1 MKAKLLI
8 ISYSFPPDN
17 VPAAQRPYFMAKY
30 LQESGTTDNIV
41 LTSQNAM
48 SSLGQSD
55 WADLSSLNI
64 VYTDEVIKERGISI
78 QPKKASGNGF
88 KRSLLKSI
96 AKEILIPD
104 KAIVWFFKALKK
116 AKEILRDHPDIKF
129 VFSTSPSLVNHLVAY
144 YLVKKTGIKW
154 IADFR
159 DFYYLNE
166 IEERS
171 FLFRKKIDRHIER
184 KIVAT
189 ADHIVFIGN
198 DMRSEYLNAYPG
210 IRDSS
215 VIHNGFDDNEFI
227 EGEYKETSNKKFT
240 IFYAGSFYDGIRSPF
255 PLLKSLSLL
264 LNDGRI
270 TADDIEVVIAGS
282 ISENLL
288 NRMQEC
294 IPRQMLTYLGQV
306 PRKDVLKHMANAD
319 ALWLL
324 VGNKKSHYMGFPVKG
339 FEYLAAKR
347 HVLLFA
353 PEHSEASR
361 IFSELNCGSA
371 FSSDEND
378 MSFSTNADKLL
389 AVYKEF
395 RNGSLN
401 NKHYSGNDEAIKK
414 YKRKY
419 QAFQLSELLN
429 KL

>member
-8 ISYSFPPDN
+8 VSYSFPPDN

-30 LQESGTTDNIV
+30 LQESGTVDNIV
-41 LTSQNAM
+41 LTSRNAM

-55 WADLSSLNI
+55 WADLSNLNI
-64 VYTDEVIKERGISI
+64 VYTDKGTNEPGI
-78 QPKKASGNGF
+78 QGQQKKKSGKGL

-96 AKEILIPD
+96 GREILIPD
-104 KAIVWFFKALKK
+104 KGILWFFKALRK

-129 VFSTSPSLVNHLVAY
+129 IFSTSPSLVNHLIAY
-144 YLVKKTGIKW
+144 YVVKKTGIKW

-159 DFYYLNE
+159 DFYYLND
-166 IEERS
+166 IEEERY
-171 FLFRKKIDRHIER
+171 LFRKLIDRHIER
-184 KIVAT
+184 KIVAA
-189 ADHIVFIGN
+189 ADHLVFIGN
-198 DMRSEYLNAYPG
+198 DMRSEYLKTYPG

-215 VIHNGFDDNEFI
+215 VIFNGFDDNEFAG
-227 EGEYKETSNKKFT
+227 GEYRETPNKKFT
-240 IFYAGSFYDGIRSPF
+240 IFYAGTFYNGIRSPF

-264 LNDGRI
+264 VNDARVA
-270 TADDIEVVIAGS
+270 ADDIEVVIAGN
-282 ISENLL
+282 ISKDLL
-288 NRMQEC
+288 DRMKEC
-294 IPRQMLTYLGQV
+294 VPPQMLTYLGQI

-319 ALWLL
+319 ALWLI
-324 VGNKKSHYMGFPVKG
+324 VGNRKSHYMGFPVKG
-339 FEYLAAKR
+339 FEYMAANR

-378 MSFSTNADKLL
+378 IVFRANAEKLWD
-389 AVYKEF
+389 VYKEF

-401 NKHYSGNDEAIKK
+401 NGHHSGNDEAIKK

-419 QAFQLSELLN
+419 QAFQFSELLN